1 MAKSRRSERA
11 LRITDDSRLT
21 APVSSADNIS
31 FILGMPNTKI
41 FFHNTVDFDNETGDE
56 IEQTS
61 SIVTVPTLSLL
72 QFCKGALDAFDDK
85 KKDIDALIDEYR
97 ANLLDVSSCSA
108 YQEVAP
114 TPKSRKTP
122 KRSID

>member
-1 MAKSRRSERA
+1 MAKARRSEHA
-11 LRITDDSRLT
+11 LRITNDTRLT

-41 FFHNTVDFDNETGDE
+41 FFHNTVDFDSETGDE

-72 QFCKGALDAFDDK
+72 QFCKGALDAFEDK
-85 KKDIDALIDEYR
+85 KKDIDALINEYR
-97 ANLLDVSSCSA
+97 AEILDVSSCSA

-114 TPKSRKTP
+114 TPKKGRKST
-122 KRSID
+122 